1 MDFPERNTRQSV
13 SIQALA
19 SWALKGV
26 LMVIHISMQCNA
38 RYQKNIGFV
47 INLNGTILT
56 CYLSVSNR
64 QLIAIFFNLSKQ
76 TGDDAHK
83 LPAWTAPILNYLSC
97 TCFAFPT
104 WFFFLKVID
113 ALTLEI
119 QFFTNA
125 FKFFFY
131 FFFLSSGDWNF

>member
-104 WFFFLKVID
+104 WFFSKGD
-113 ALTLEI
+113 WC
-119 QFFTNA
+119 TNVRNTILYKC
-125 FKFFFY
+125 FQVFFF